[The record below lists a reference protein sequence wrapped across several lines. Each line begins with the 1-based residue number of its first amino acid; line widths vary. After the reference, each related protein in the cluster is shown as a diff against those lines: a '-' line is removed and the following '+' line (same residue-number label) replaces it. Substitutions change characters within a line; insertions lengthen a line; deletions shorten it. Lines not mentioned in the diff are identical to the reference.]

1 MLAPPEFDG
10 TDEAISH
17 FAVRNCPP
25 INDLR
30 QSEVRGMAI
39 QLVRRLRQLGP
50 QERTIPLLDTLLC
63 HEVRSQT
70 DSDGTIEDSWRAAD
84 KAGAAASLL
93 ISKLDLMALN
103 HESHDDAQKSV
114 LADLQVSVDSA
125 LGCVLDRPA
134 YALQLLSPKMLQSL
148 NLPAVFPRHEPV
160 ASAIHADLN
169 LAVYT
174 TRRYALRRW

>member
-1 MLAPPEFDG
+1 MVALPEFDG
-10 TDEAISH
+10 TDEAIRQ
-17 FAVRNCPP
+17 FAVQSCPS

-30 QSEVRGMAI
+30 QSEVRAMAV
-39 QLVRRLRQLGP
+39 QLVSCLRQRGP
-50 QERTIPLLDTLLC
+50 LERTVPFLDTLLC

-93 ISKLDLMALN
+93 ISKLDLLALN
-103 HESHDDAQKSV
+103 GEDYDDAQKSV
-114 LADLQVSVDSA
+114 LAGLQESIDSA
-125 LGCVLDRPA
+125 LGCILDRPA
-134 YALQLLSPKMLQSL
+134 YALQLLSPKALQRLDLS
-148 NLPAVFPRHEPV
+148 AVFPSHEPV
-160 ASAIHADLN
+160 ASAVHADLS

>member
-10 TDEAISH
+10 TEEAIRH
-17 FAVRNCPP
+17 FAVQNCPS
-25 INDLR
+25 INEMR
-30 QSEVRGMAI
+30 QAEVRGMAV
-39 QLVRRLRQLGP
+39 QLVRCLKQIGP
-50 QERTIPLLDTLLC
+50 KERTVPLLDTLLS
-63 HEVRSQT
+63 HEVLSQT

-93 ISKLDLMALN
+93 ISKLDLMALTHEN
-103 HESHDDAQKSV
+103 HNDAQKSV
-114 LADLQVSVDSA
+114 LAGLQKSVDSA

-134 YALQLLSPKMLQSL
+134 YALQLLSPEALQSL
-148 NLPAVFPRHEPV
+148 NLTAVFPTHEPV
-160 ASAIHADLN
+160 ASAIHADLS